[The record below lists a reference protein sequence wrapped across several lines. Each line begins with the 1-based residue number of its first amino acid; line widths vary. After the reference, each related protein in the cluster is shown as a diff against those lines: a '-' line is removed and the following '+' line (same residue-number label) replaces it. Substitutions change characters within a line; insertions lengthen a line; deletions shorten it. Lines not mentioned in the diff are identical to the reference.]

1 MCILEI
7 NLNIFSG
14 GPVCRK
20 EKMAGFPD
28 FFGLNHGIYG
38 VLFMGMG
45 KIGGMVKEYTD
56 LRWNK
61 QLHLEMLKL
70 KCQCIAVRRNLV
82 TWVLSYILKYQL
94 VSVVESLDKV

>member
-7 NLNIFSG
+7 NLNVFSG

-38 VLFMGMG
+38 VLYGNGENWRDGEGIHWF
-45 KIGGMVKEYTD
+45 
-56 LRWNK
+56 
-61 QLHLEMLKL
+61 EM
-70 KCQCIAVRRNLV
+70 
-82 TWVLSYILKYQL
+82 
-94 VSVVESLDKV
+94 E